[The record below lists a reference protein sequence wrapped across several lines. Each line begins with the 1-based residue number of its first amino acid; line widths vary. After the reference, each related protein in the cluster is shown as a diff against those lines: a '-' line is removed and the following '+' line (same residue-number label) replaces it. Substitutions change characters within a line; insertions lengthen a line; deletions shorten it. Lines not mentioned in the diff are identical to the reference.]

1 MLRDFPRRKFVRR
14 IILYTDVFREVAVI
28 SRDDSRV
35 ESYSFDSLPA
45 KRAALAI
52 VLAEMQNVFVS
63 LRPESR
69 YIFFKASPAPYQ
81 RGPRA
86 REWRGGGKTARGS
99 ERQSGG
105 ERKGEPPYETVI
117 CTDSAIFLHLLP
129 PPLLSVTPLRP
140 YPLIWNPQPN
150 ECTSTA
156 RLTSTAAVSRTRKHT
171 PNTLDT
177 VCHYY
182 EFSRVHHGVFRS
194 LIFDWLKSG
203 IQAHADQL

>member
-1 MLRDFPRRKFVRR
+1 MNNASRKCCVIFREGSSFGVSYR
-14 IILYTDVFREVAVI
+14 TDVFHEVAVI

-81 RGPRA
+81 WGPLA
-86 REWRGGGKTARGS
+86 GEEPGGKAMRGS
-99 ERQSGG
+99 ERRR
-105 ERKGEPPYETVI
+105 EKGRAHIWNRYLHRF
-117 CTDSAIFLHLLP
+117 SNIFTFTTPSLP
-129 PPLLSVTPLRP
+129 PPVRYPSLRP

-150 ECTSTA
+150 ECTSAA
-156 RLTSTAAVSRTRKHT
+156 RLTSTAAAF
-171 PNTLDT
+171 P
-177 VCHYY
+177 
-182 EFSRVHHGVFRS
+182 VHANILGTF
-194 LIFDWLKSG
+194 
-203 IQAHADQL
+203 

>member
-14 IILYTDVFREVAVI
+14 IILCTDVFREVAVI

-81 RGPRA
+81 
-86 REWRGGGKTARGS
+86 
-99 ERQSGG
+99 
-105 ERKGEPPYETVI
+105 
-117 CTDSAIFLHLLP
+117 
-129 PPLLSVTPLRP
+129 
-140 YPLIWNPQPN
+140 
-150 ECTSTA
+150 
-156 RLTSTAAVSRTRKHT
+156 
-171 PNTLDT
+171 
-177 VCHYY
+177 
-182 EFSRVHHGVFRS
+182 
-194 LIFDWLKSG
+194 
-203 IQAHADQL
+203 